1 MRHETRVALLAIA
14 KPKPKEK
21 PWEWLAGHVDYGR
34 VPNYDTENKAPYD
47 PDYFPGW
54 KELLEMSVSRDVRE
68 IWVMKCSRAGGTE
81 NLLLGKLR
89 YNVARAPKSS
99 LFMSGSQSS
108 AEGLMRKRIKRGFGL
123 ATETNRKYHRAH
135 ILEHDIAFEDMDLRI
150 GWVADKMIYK
160 QDGYEDIY
168 GDEVSLWPAT
178 SADLLRKR
186 TAGYAFST
194 IQAVSSMDPKAK
206 RSTSA
211 DPIWIEYQN
220 GSQLNWYMPDPKTKR
235 LFKFEKGDGGRDT
248 PGLKWDQ
255 SAKKEDGTWDL
266 DKVRA
271 TACYQTLDGTIITE
285 KNRMKVA
292 RRGKWKAENPNAPAG
307 IITAKYVSP
316 MVPLKSGDFGELAV
330 NFLKAKAKKN
340 PQYMRTYLYEEW
352 CEEHT
357 DNMLRVTD
365 SLIHDRVEKQHTKGS
380 PLFSGDG
387 YMAKFY
393 ERKQTAVFTG
403 IDMQQAHM
411 VCYAEEYVEGG
422 DHATLD
428 WRHVITW
435 EEAEQFANQVR
446 ASQILIDYGYAKR
459 QLEVLRA
466 CHQLGTGWVPCKGA
480 DKINLPYKQ
489 TYLDPFEGT
498 TRQKEETS
506 VLTYSWH
513 TDIFKM
519 MKLELIKGQ
528 SDRKWSIYNHPEAML
543 ANQLASEERIDG
555 VWVVKS
561 GHENHLWDCSIL
573 CLLAAVISGIYHT
586 GYQIPAPP
594 AQ

>member
-1 MRHETRVALLAIA
+1 MRTETKVALLAMA
-14 KPKPKEK
+14 KPKPKET

-34 VPNYDTENKAPYD
+34 VPNYDTENKSAYD
-47 PDYFPGW
+47 PDFFPGW

-68 IWVMKCSRAGGTE
+68 MWVLKCSRAGGTE
-81 NLLLGKLR
+81 NLLLGRLR
-89 YNVARAPKSS
+89 YGVASAPCST
-99 LFMSGSQSS
+99 LFMTGSQSA
-108 AEGLMRKRIKRGFGL
+108 AEGMMRRRIKRGFGL
-123 ATETNRKYHRAH
+123 AQETSRKFNRAH
-135 ILEHDIAFEDMDLRI
+135 VLEHEIFFEEMDFRV

-160 QDGYEDIY
+160 QDGYELIL
-168 GDEVSLWPAT
+168 GDEVSLWPAS
-178 SADLLRKR
+178 SAELLRKR

-194 IQAVSSMDPKAK
+194 ILAISSMDPKAA
-206 RSTSA
+206 RPTSA

-220 GSQLNWYMPDPKTKR
+220 GNQLNWYMPDPKTHK
-235 LFKFEKGDGGRDT
+235 LFKFEKGDAGLET
-248 PGLKWDQ
+248 PGIKWDQ
-255 SAKKEDGTWDL
+255 GAKREDGTWDL
-266 DKVRA
+266 DRVRA
-271 TACYQTLDGTIITE
+271 TAYYQTPDGTKITN

-292 RRGKWKAENPNAPAG
+292 RCGKWKAENPNAPDG
-307 IITAKYVSP
+307 IVTVKYVSP

-365 SLIHDRVEKQHTKGS
+365 SLVHDRVEKNHTKGK

-393 ERKQTAVFTG
+393 ERKQCATFVG
-403 IDMQQAHM
+403 MDMQQAHM

-446 ASQILIDYGYAKR
+446 AAQIWIDYGYAKR

-466 CHQLGTGWVPCKGA
+466 CHQLGTGWVPAKGA

-489 TYLDPFEGT
+489 TFLDPFEGT
-498 TRQKEETS
+498 SRQKDETS
-506 VLTYSWH
+506 VLTYSWN

-519 MKLELIKGQ
+519 MKIDLLKGE

-573 CLLAAVISGIYHT
+573 TLLAAVVSGIYHT
-586 GYQIPAPP
+586 GYQIPSQPP
-594 AQ
+594 Q